1 LIESL
6 WPVLQRLHPAGQFAV
21 GQNSGICWR
30 HTDPPL
36 RGCIVPEW
44 FYVPDV
50 PPILAGQVRRSYV
63 MGQELIPPLVVV
75 EFCSGAVNKR
85 GHYPLAPLG
94 IELGI

>member
-1 LIESL
+1 M
-6 WPVLQRLHPAGQFAV
+6 
-21 GQNSGICWR
+21 
-30 HTDPPL
+30 
-36 RGCIVPEW
+36 
-44 FYVPDV
+44 
-50 PPILAGQVRRSYV
+50 LAGQVRRSYV

>member
-1 LIESL
+1 M
-6 WPVLQRLHPAGQFAV
+6 
-21 GQNSGICWR
+21 
-30 HTDPPL
+30 
-36 RGCIVPEW
+36 
-44 FYVPDV
+44 PDV
-50 PPILAGQVRRSYV
+50 PPMLAGQVRRSYV